1 MSDLIARLEALK
13 VIPVI
18 ALKDA
23 AQAVP
28 LARVLV
34 ENGLPAAEVT
44 FRTPAAAE
52 AIRQMRAAYPDLL
65 IGAGTVLNREQV
77 DAAVAAG
84 ADFIVSPGFNPTT
97 VQYCL
102 DKDVTIIPG
111 VNNPSLVEQAMEMGL
126 RHLKF
131 FPAEQSGGT
140 AMLKALGAVY
150 PVRFMPT
157 GGVTPANLKEYLGLN
172 AVIACGGTWMV
183 LAKLIDE
190 GRWEELAALVREAVA
205 TLGSSAGQGKVCPPQ
220 DVLKSHFPRRG
231 FFMPC
236 QGWRSMCGAVAAVCQ
251 RLIPLRQRAST
262 PACAR
267 GP

>member
-102 DKDVTIIPG
+102 DKNVTIIPG

-131 FPAEQSGGT
+131 FRQSS
-140 AMLKALGAVY
+140 
-150 PVRFMPT
+150 
-157 GGVTPANLKEYLGLN
+157 
-172 AVIACGGTWMV
+172 
-183 LAKLIDE
+183 
-190 GRWEELAALVREAVA
+190 LAAPPCSRPWAPSIRCA
-205 TLGSSAGQGKVCPPQ
+205 SCPP
-220 DVLKSHFPRRG
+220 
-231 FFMPC
+231 
-236 QGWRSMCGAVAAVCQ
+236 AA
-251 RLIPLRQRAST
+251 
-262 PACAR
+262 
-267 GP
+267 